1 MRLGS
6 LLNGREDEFAQDLY
20 MLSQRPIF
28 DVVAFE
34 DFVDKIRSCVAEVTA
49 FSCIINFAKCLFIS
63 FIPHVIEC
71 CKNMHTEF
79 ISGLF
84 RRALVEVKTPSMT

>member
-1 MRLGS
+1 MRLGP
-6 LLNGREDEFAQDLY
+6 LLNGREDEFARDLY

-49 FSCIINFAKCLFIS
+49 FSCIINFAKCPFHS
-63 FIPHVIEC
+63 FF
-71 CKNMHTEF
+71 M
-79 ISGLF
+79 
-84 RRALVEVKTPSMT
+84 